1 MSSHEKCLRSS
12 LKISLAEE
20 PKNCEEDIPS
30 ITVKQ
35 QTQILETLTSTEHIP
50 TENFQTEYW
59 IDISGGV
66 SVYTSID

>member
-1 MSSHEKCLRSS
+1 MEQFEDFLGQKP
-12 LKISLAEE
+12 E
-20 PKNCEEDIPS
+20 NCEEDILS

-66 SVYTSID
+66 SVYTPTD